1 MIQRMLLLFLL
12 AAQNSQTT
20 FDFYSSFWV
29 NLHHTLYNQAYVQR
43 AGRAPDLSALNPAE
57 AAAWNDAVAYYGENI
72 INHDFLEPG
81 MGSINKALARAGNAA
96 SLGAPQELTK
106 DHAAILERVAPIYRS
121 HWWPDH
127 DRKNREWIAA
137 ATPLVAKHE
146 AALKPALARAFDTP
160 WEKHPIHVEMSYYV
174 TNASA
179 YTAIFPTLV
188 TVSSSSPRTVGPAMI
203 EVLFHESSH
212 ALIVKARN
220 ELSREARKRKTD
232 LPYPD
237 FWHALLFYTNS
248 EIVKKQLP
256 ELEPYANKYGM
267 WQNNWPLA
275 FPLFEKDWKPFLEG
289 KRSFRYALKQIVADS
304 LQGR

>member
-1 MIQRMLLLFLL
+1 MIHRTLLLFFL
-12 AAQNSQTT
+12 AFQNSQTT
-20 FDFYSSFWV
+20 FDFHSSFWV

-43 AGRAPDLSALNPAE
+43 AGRAPDLSALNPTE
-57 AAAWNDAVAYYGENI
+57 VGAWNEAVAYYGESV
-72 INHDFLEPG
+72 INHDFLESE
-81 MGSINKALARAGNAA
+81 MGRINAALARAGNAT
-96 SLGAPQELTK
+96 SLGRPLEITK
-106 DHAAILERVAPIYRS
+106 DLATILEKVAPIYRA

-127 DRKNREWIAA
+127 DRKNREWM
-137 ATPLVAKHE
+137 ATASPLVAKHE
-146 AALKPALARAFDTP
+146 AVLKPALARAFDMP

-179 YTAIFPTLV
+179 YTAIFPTLI

-212 ALIVKARN
+212 ALIVRAREELSKEARN
-220 ELSREARKRKTD
+220 RKTE

-275 FPLFEKDWKPFLEG
+275 LPVFEKDWRPFLAG
-289 KRSFRYALKQIVADS
+289 KENFREALKQIVADS
-304 LQGR
+304 AK

>member
-1 MIQRMLLLFLL
+1 MIQRTLLLFLL
-12 AAQNSQTT
+12 ASQNSQTT
-20 FDFYSSFWV
+20 FDFHSSFWV
-29 NLHHTLYNQAYVQR
+29 NLHHTLYNQAFVQR
-43 AGRAPDLSALNPAE
+43 VGRAPDLSVLNPTE
-57 AAAWNDAVAYYGENI
+57 VAAWNEAVAYYGESV
-72 INHDFLEPG
+72 INHDFLESD
-81 MGSINKALARAGNAA
+81 MGRINAALARAGNAT
-96 SLGAPQELTK
+96 SLGTPHEITK
-106 DHAAILERVAPIYRS
+106 DLAAILEKVAPIYRA

-146 AALKPALARAFDTP
+146 AVLKPALARAFDTP
-160 WEKHPIHVEMSYYV
+160 WEKRPIHVEMSYYV

-179 YTAIFPTLV
+179 YTAIFPTLI
-188 TVSSSSPRTVGPAMI
+188 TVSSSSPRTVGPAMV

-212 ALIVKARN
+212 ALIVKARD
-220 ELSREARKRKTD
+220 ELSKETRNRKTE

-275 FPLFEKDWKPFLEG
+275 LPVFEKDWRPFLIG
-289 KRSFRYALKQIVADS
+289 KGNFREALKQIVADS
-304 LQGR
+304 AK